1 MDGPLKPKKQRK
13 NPHAKAKV
21 KGPRCRPARSSVMEV
36 VPHANAVSLQAE
48 YGTATGYGVGE
59 ETVTA
64 NGPLDQKSVTALRGI
79 KSLCPTQQLRYF
91 EWFTHRTVIKLPG
104 LFGSSFWDTL
114 LFQACSN
121 EPAVL
126 HAVIALSSA

>member
-1 MDGPLKPKKQRK
+1 R
-13 NPHAKAKV
+13 KV
-21 KGPRCRPARSSVMEV
+21 KCDGGRPACQRCVSTGRVWDGYGIWVRNCVARHEV
-36 VPHANAVSLQAE
+36 PVSNPTIAVSEDE
-48 YGTATGYGVGE
+48 Y
-59 ETVTA
+59 
-64 NGPLDQKSVTALRGI
+64 S
-79 KSLCPTQQLRYF
+79 YF